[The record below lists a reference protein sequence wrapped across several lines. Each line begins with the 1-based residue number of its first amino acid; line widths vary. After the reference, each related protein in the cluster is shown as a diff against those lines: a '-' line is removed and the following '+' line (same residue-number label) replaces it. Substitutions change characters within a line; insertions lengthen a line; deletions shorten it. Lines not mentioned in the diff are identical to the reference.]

1 MKRAKSLFNQII
13 SYDNVRLAWLKAR
26 RHKTSKNVVKNFS
39 KNVNKNLLIV
49 QKNLKSKPAILSSY
63 SQFTIYEPKERLI
76 SVVPFIDRVM
86 HHAIMNVLEPVF
98 EKQFIFHTY
107 ACRKGK
113 GSHKAIKYAFSKAKN
128 CEYFLKL
135 DVKKYFEN
143 IDHNILKRKLSK
155 IIKDKE
161 CLDLLFDIIDSFST
175 EKGLP
180 IGNLTSQFFANLYLS
195 ELDHFVLEKLKP
207 SGYCRYMDDFIL
219 FSNSKEELLK
229 MLSKI
234 ECFCHEKLL
243 LNLKPFIFGKCKDGI
258 GFLGYKISSKNVD
271 LLQISKKRKKIKLK
285 RINYELKNGFI
296 SQAKYVERA
305 KCLFS
310 VKIVTKAYL
319 KAKNRTENFK
329 KLTEN
334 F

>member
-13 SYDNVRLAWLKAR
+13 SYENVRLAWLKAR

-135 DVKKYFEN
+135 DVKKYFDN
-143 IDHNILKRKLSK
+143 IDHQILKQKLVR

-207 SGYCRYMDDFIL
+207 SGYCRYMDDFLL
-219 FSNSKEELLK
+219 FCNSKTELLK
-229 MLSKI
+229 MYSKI
-234 ECFCHEKLL
+234 ESFCYEKLL

-258 GFLGYKISSKNVD
+258 AFLGYKITCKDVD
-271 LLQISKKRKKIKLK
+271 LLQKSKKRKKQKLK
-285 RINYELKNGFI
+285 SINYEFENNLI
-296 SQAKYVERA
+296 SKSKYVERV

-310 VKIVTKAYL
+310 
-319 KAKNRTENFK
+319 F
-329 KLTEN
+329 
-334 F
+334 

>member
-13 SYDNVRLAWLKAR
+13 SYENVRLAWLKAR

-39 KNVNKNLLIV
+39 KNVNKNLFIV

-155 IIKDKE
+155 IIKDKD

-207 SGYCRYMDDFIL
+207 SGYCRYMDDFLL
-219 FSNSKEELLK
+219 FSNSKIDLMN
-229 MLSKI
+229 MLNSI
-234 ECFCHEKLL
+234 ETFCLNNLL
-243 LNLKPFIFGKCKDGI
+243 LTLKPYILGKCKDGI
-258 GFLGYKISSKNVD
+258 AFLGYKIHRTCKMFV
-271 LLQISKKRKKIKLK
+271 
-285 RINYELKNGFI
+285 F
-296 SQAKYVERA
+296 
-305 KCLFS
+305 
-310 VKIVTKAYL
+310 YL
-319 KAKNRTENFK
+319 IFLN
-329 KLTEN
+329 
-334 F
+334 

>member
-13 SYDNVRLAWLKAR
+13 SYENVRLAWIKAR

-49 QKNLKSKPAILSSY
+49 QKNLTSKPAILSSY

-113 GSHKAIKYAFSKAKN
+113 GSHKAIKYAFCKAKN

-155 IIKDKE
+155 IIKDKD
-161 CLDLLFDIIDSFST
+161 CLDLLFDIIDSFGI

-195 ELDHFVLEKLKP
+195 ELDHFVLENLKP

-219 FSNSKEELLK
+219 FSNSKIDLKK
-229 MLSKI
+229 MLNSI
-234 ECFCHEKLL
+234 ESFCLNNLL
-243 LNLKPFIFGKCKDGI
+243 LTLKPYIFGKSKDGI
-258 GFLGYKISSKNVD
+258 AFLGYKITCKDVD
-271 LLQISKKRKKIKLK
+271 LLQKSKKRKKQKLR
-285 RINYELKNGFI
+285 RINYEFENYFI
-296 SQAKYVERA
+296 SETKYIERV

-310 VKIVTKAYL
+310 V
-319 KAKNRTENFK
+319 
-329 KLTEN
+329 
-334 F
+334 

>member
-13 SYDNVRLAWLKAR
+13 SYENVRLAWLKAR

-98 EKQFIFHTY
+98 EKQFIYHTY

-128 CEYFLKL
+128 CEFFLKL
-135 DVKKYFEN
+135 DVKKYFDN
-143 IDHNILKRKLSK
+143 IDHQILKQKLVR

-207 SGYCRYMDDFIL
+207 SGYCRYMDDFLL
-219 FSNSKEELLK
+219 FCNSKTELLK
-229 MLSKI
+229 MYSKI
-234 ECFCHEKLL
+234 ESFCYEKLL

-258 GFLGYKISSKNVD
+258 AFLGYKITCKDVD
-271 LLQISKKRKKIKLK
+271 LLQKSKKRKKQKLK
-285 RINYELKNGFI
+285 SINYEFENNLI
-296 SQAKYVERA
+296 SKSKYVERV

-310 VKIVTKAYL
+310 
-319 KAKNRTENFK
+319 F
-329 KLTEN
+329 
-334 F
+334 

>member
-13 SYDNVRLAWLKAR
+13 SYENVRLAWIKAR
-26 RHKTSKNVVKNFS
+26 RHKTSKIVVKNFS

-98 EKQFIFHTY
+98 EKQFIYHTY

-113 GSHKAIKYAFSKAKN
+113 GSHKAIKYAFFKAKN

-143 IDHNILKRKLSK
+143 INHNILKRKLSK
-155 IIKDKE
+155 IIKDKD

-195 ELDHFVLEKLKP
+195 ELDHFVLEQLKP
-207 SGYCRYMDDFIL
+207 CGYCRYMDDFLL
-219 FSNSKEELLK
+219 FCNSKDELKK
-229 MLSKI
+229 MLNKI
-234 ECFCHEKLL
+234 ESFCLNNLL
-243 LNLKPFIFGKCKDGI
+243 LTLKPYILGKCKDGI
-258 GFLGYKISSKNVD
+258 AFLGYKITYKDVD
-271 LLQISKKRKKIKLK
+271 LLQKSKKRKKQKL
-285 RINYELKNGFI
+285 RCINYEFENYFI
-296 SQAKYVERA
+296 SETKYIERV

-310 VKIVTKAYL
+310 I
-319 KAKNRTENFK
+319 
-329 KLTEN
+329 
-334 F
+334 

>member
-13 SYDNVRLAWLKAR
+13 SYENVRLAWIKAR

-49 QKNLKSKPAILSSY
+49 QKNLTSKPAILSSY

-161 CLDLLFDIIDSFST
+161 CLDLLFDIIDSFSI

-195 ELDHFVLEKLKP
+195 ELDHFVLENLKP

-219 FSNSKEELLK
+219 FSNSKIDLKK
-229 MLSKI
+229 MLNSI
-234 ECFCHEKLL
+234 ESFCLNNLL
-243 LNLKPFIFGKCKDGI
+243 LTLKPYILGKSKDGI
-258 GFLGYKISSKNVD
+258 AFLGYKITCKDVD
-271 LLQISKKRKKIKLK
+271 LLQKSKKRKKQKLR
-285 RINYELKNGFI
+285 RINYEFENYFI
-296 SQAKYVERA
+296 SETKYIERV

-310 VKIVTKAYL
+310 I
-319 KAKNRTENFK
+319 
-329 KLTEN
+329 
-334 F
+334 

>member
-13 SYDNVRLAWLKAR
+13 SYENVRLAWIKAR

-39 KNVNKNLLIV
+39 KNVNKNLFIV

-155 IIKDKE
+155 IIKDKD

-195 ELDHFVLEKLKP
+195 ELDHFVLENLKP

-219 FSNSKEELLK
+219 FSNSKIDLKK
-229 MLSKI
+229 MLNSI
-234 ECFCHEKLL
+234 ESFCLNNLL
-243 LNLKPFIFGKCKDGI
+243 LTLKPYILGKSKDGI
-258 GFLGYKISSKNVD
+258 AFLGYKITCKDVD
-271 LLQISKKRKKIKLK
+271 LLQKSKKRKKQKL
-285 RINYELKNGFI
+285 RFINYEFENYFI
-296 SQAKYVERA
+296 SETKYIERV

-310 VKIVTKAYL
+310 I
-319 KAKNRTENFK
+319 
-329 KLTEN
+329 
-334 F
+334 

>member
-98 EKQFIFHTY
+98 EKQFIYHTY

-128 CEYFLKL
+128 CEFFLKL
-135 DVKKYFEN
+135 DVKKYFDN
-143 IDHNILKRKLSK
+143 IDHQILKQKLVR

-207 SGYCRYMDDFIL
+207 SGYCRYMDDFLL
-219 FSNSKEELLK
+219 FCNSKTELLK
-229 MLSKI
+229 MYSKI
-234 ECFCHEKLL
+234 ESFCYEKLL

-258 GFLGYKISSKNVD
+258 AFLGYKITCKDVD
-271 LLQISKKRKKIKLK
+271 LLQKSKKRKKQKLK
-285 RINYELKNGFI
+285 SINYEFENNLI
-296 SQAKYVERA
+296 SKSKYVERV

-310 VKIVTKAYL
+310 
-319 KAKNRTENFK
+319 F
-329 KLTEN
+329 
-334 F
+334 

>member
-13 SYDNVRLAWLKAR
+13 SYENVRLAWLKAR

-86 HHAIMNVLEPVF
+86 HHSIMNVLEPVF
-98 EKQFIFHTY
+98 EKQFIYHTY

-128 CEYFLKL
+128 CEFFLKL
-135 DVKKYFEN
+135 DVKKYFDN
-143 IDHNILKRKLSK
+143 IDHQILKQKLVR

-195 ELDHFVLEKLKP
+195 ELDHFVLEKIKP
-207 SGYCRYMDDFIL
+207 SGYCRYMDDFLL
-219 FSNSKEELLK
+219 FSNSKTELLK
-229 MLSKI
+229 MYSKI
-234 ECFCHEKLL
+234 ESFCYEKLL

-258 GFLGYKISSKNVD
+258 AFLGYKITCKDVD
-271 LLQISKKRKKIKLK
+271 LLQKSKKRKKQKLK
-285 RINYELKNGFI
+285 SINYEFENNLI
-296 SQAKYVERA
+296 SETKYVERV

-310 VKIVTKAYL
+310 
-319 KAKNRTENFK
+319 F
-329 KLTEN
+329 
-334 F
+334 

>member
-13 SYDNVRLAWLKAR
+13 SYENVRLAWIKAR

-49 QKNLKSKPAILSSY
+49 QKNLTSKPAILSSY

-161 CLDLLFDIIDSFST
+161 CLDLLFDIIDSFSI

-195 ELDHFVLEKLKP
+195 ELDHFVLENLKP

-219 FSNSKEELLK
+219 FSNSKIDLKK
-229 MLSKI
+229 MLNSI
-234 ECFCHEKLL
+234 ESFCLNNLL
-243 LNLKPFIFGKCKDGI
+243 LTLKPYILGKSKDGI
-258 GFLGYKISSKNVD
+258 AFLGYKITCKDVD
-271 LLQISKKRKKIKLK
+271 LLQKSKKRKKQKL
-285 RINYELKNGFI
+285 RFINYEFENYFI
-296 SQAKYVERA
+296 SETKYIERV

-310 VKIVTKAYL
+310 I
-319 KAKNRTENFK
+319 
-329 KLTEN
+329 
-334 F
+334 

>member
-13 SYDNVRLAWLKAR
+13 SYENVRLAWLKAR

-98 EKQFIFHTY
+98 EKQFIYHTY

-128 CEYFLKL
+128 CEFFLKL
-135 DVKKYFEN
+135 DVKKYFDN
-143 IDHNILKRKLSK
+143 IDHQILKQKLSR

-207 SGYCRYMDDFIL
+207 SGYCRYMDDFLL
-219 FSNSKEELLK
+219 FCNSKTELLK
-229 MLSKI
+229 MYSKI
-234 ECFCHEKLL
+234 ESFCYEKLL

-258 GFLGYKISSKNVD
+258 AFLGYKITCKDVD
-271 LLQISKKRKKIKLK
+271 LLQKSKKRKKQKLK
-285 RINYELKNGFI
+285 SINYEFENNLI
-296 SQAKYVERA
+296 SKSKYVERV

-310 VKIVTKAYL
+310 
-319 KAKNRTENFK
+319 F
-329 KLTEN
+329 
-334 F
+334 

>member
-13 SYDNVRLAWLKAR
+13 SYENVRLAWLKAR

-98 EKQFIFHTY
+98 EKQFIYHTY

-128 CEYFLKL
+128 CEFFLKL
-135 DVKKYFEN
+135 DVKKYFDN
-143 IDHNILKRKLSK
+143 IDHQILKQKLSR

-161 CLDLLFDIIDSFST
+161 CLYLLFDIIDSFST

-207 SGYCRYMDDFIL
+207 SGYCRYMDDFLL
-219 FSNSKEELLK
+219 FCNSKTELLK
-229 MLSKI
+229 MYSKI
-234 ECFCHEKLL
+234 ESFCYEKLL

-258 GFLGYKISSKNVD
+258 AFLGYKITCKDVD
-271 LLQISKKRKKIKLK
+271 LLQKSKKRKKQKLK
-285 RINYELKNGFI
+285 SINYEFENNLI
-296 SQAKYVERA
+296 SKSKYVERV

-310 VKIVTKAYL
+310 I
-319 KAKNRTENFK
+319 
-329 KLTEN
+329 
-334 F
+334 

>member
-98 EKQFIFHTY
+98 EKQFIYHTY

-155 IIKDKE
+155 IIKDKD

-195 ELDHFVLEKLKP
+195 ELDHFVLEILKP

-219 FSNSKEELLK
+219 FSNSKIDLKK
-229 MLSKI
+229 MLNSI
-234 ECFCHEKLL
+234 ESFCLNNLL
-243 LNLKPFIFGKCKDGI
+243 LTLKPYILGKCKDGI
-258 GFLGYKISSKNVD
+258 AFLGYKISSKNAD
-271 LLQISKKRKKIKLK
+271 LLQKSKKRKKQKLK
-285 RINYELKNGFI
+285 SINYEFENNLI
-296 SQAKYVERA
+296 SKAKYVERV

-310 VKIVTKAYL
+310 V
-319 KAKNRTENFK
+319 
-329 KLTEN
+329 
-334 F
+334 

>member
-1 MKRAKSLFNQII
+1 M
-13 SYDNVRLAWLKAR
+13 
-26 RHKTSKNVVKNFS
+26 
-39 KNVNKNLLIV
+39 

-98 EKQFIFHTY
+98 EKQFIYHTY

-155 IIKDKE
+155 IIKDKD

-219 FSNSKEELLK
+219 FSNSKIDLKK
-229 MLSKI
+229 MLNSI
-234 ECFCHEKLL
+234 ESFCLNNLL
-243 LNLKPFIFGKCKDGI
+243 LTLKPYILGKCKDGI
-258 GFLGYKISSKNVD
+258 AFLGYKITCKDVD
-271 LLQISKKRKKIKLK
+271 LLQKSKKRKKVKLK
-285 RINYELKNGFI
+285 RINFELENNYI
-296 SQAKYVERA
+296 TQIKYVERV

-310 VKIVTKAYL
+310 V
-319 KAKNRTENFK
+319 
-329 KLTEN
+329 
-334 F
+334 

>member
-13 SYDNVRLAWLKAR
+13 SYENVRLAWLKAR

-86 HHAIMNVLEPVF
+86 HHSIMNVLEPVF
-98 EKQFIFHTY
+98 EKQFIYHTY

-128 CEYFLKL
+128 CEFFLKL
-135 DVKKYFEN
+135 DVKKYFDN
-143 IDHNILKRKLSK
+143 IDHQILKQKLSR

-161 CLDLLFDIIDSFST
+161 CLYLLFDIIDSFST

-207 SGYCRYMDDFIL
+207 SGYCRYMDDFLL
-219 FSNSKEELLK
+219 FCNSKTELLK
-229 MLSKI
+229 MYSKI
-234 ECFCHEKLL
+234 ESFCYEKLL

-258 GFLGYKISSKNVD
+258 AFLGYKITCKDVD
-271 LLQISKKRKKIKLK
+271 LLQKSKKRKKQKLK
-285 RINYELKNGFI
+285 SINYEFENNLI
-296 SQAKYVERA
+296 SKSKYVERV

-310 VKIVTKAYL
+310 
-319 KAKNRTENFK
+319 F
-329 KLTEN
+329 
-334 F
+334 

>member
-13 SYDNVRLAWLKAR
+13 SYENVRLAWLKAR

-98 EKQFIFHTY
+98 EKQFIYHTY

-128 CEYFLKL
+128 CEFFLKW
-135 DVKKYFEN
+135 DVKKYFDN
-143 IDHNILKRKLSK
+143 IDHQILKQKLSR

-207 SGYCRYMDDFIL
+207 SGYCWYMDDFLL
-219 FSNSKEELLK
+219 FCNSKTELLK
-229 MLSKI
+229 IYSKI
-234 ECFCHEKLL
+234 ESFCYEKLL

-258 GFLGYKISSKNVD
+258 AFLGYKITCKDVD
-271 LLQISKKRKKIKLK
+271 LLQKSKKRKKQKLK
-285 RINYELKNGFI
+285 SINYEFENNLI
-296 SQAKYVERA
+296 SKSKYVERV

-310 VKIVTKAYL
+310 
-319 KAKNRTENFK
+319 F
-329 KLTEN
+329 
-334 F
+334 

>member
-1 MKRAKSLFNQII
+1 MKRVKSLFNQII
-13 SYDNVRLAWLKAR
+13 SYENVRLAWIKAR

-98 EKQFIFHTY
+98 EKQFIYHTY

-161 CLDLLFDIIDSFST
+161 VLDLLFDIIDSFST

-195 ELDHFVLEKLKP
+195 ELDHFVLENLKP

-219 FSNSKEELLK
+219 FSNSKIDLKK
-229 MLSKI
+229 MLNSI
-234 ECFCHEKLL
+234 ESFCLNNLL
-243 LNLKPFIFGKCKDGI
+243 LTLKPYILGKCKDGI
-258 GFLGYKISSKNVD
+258 AFLGYKITSKDVD
-271 LLQISKKRKKIKLK
+271 LLQKSKKRKKQKL
-285 RINYELKNGFI
+285 RFINYEFENYFI
-296 SQAKYVERA
+296 SETKYIERV
-305 KCLFS
+305 KCLFN
-310 VKIVTKAYL
+310 L
-319 KAKNRTENFK
+319 
-329 KLTEN
+329 
-334 F
+334 

>member
-13 SYDNVRLAWLKAR
+13 SYDNVCLAWLKAR

-98 EKQFIFHTY
+98 EKQFIYHTY

-128 CEYFLKL
+128 CEFFLKL
-135 DVKKYFEN
+135 DVKKYFDN
-143 IDHNILKRKLSK
+143 IDHQILKQKLVR

-195 ELDHFVLEKLKP
+195 ELDHFVLERLKP
-207 SGYCRYMDDFIL
+207 SGYCRYMDDFLL
-219 FSNSKEELLK
+219 FCNSKTELLK
-229 MLSKI
+229 MYSKI
-234 ECFCHEKLL
+234 ESFCYEKLL

-258 GFLGYKISSKNVD
+258 AFLGYKITCKDVD
-271 LLQISKKRKKIKLK
+271 LLQKSKKRKKQKLK
-285 RINYELKNGFI
+285 SINYEFENNLI
-296 SQAKYVERA
+296 SKSKYVERV

-310 VKIVTKAYL
+310 
-319 KAKNRTENFK
+319 F
-329 KLTEN
+329 
-334 F
+334 

>member
-49 QKNLKSKPAILSSY
+49 QKNVKSKPEILSSY

-98 EKQFIFHTY
+98 EKQFIYHTY

-135 DVKKYFEN
+135 DVKKYFDN
-143 IDHNILKRKLSK
+143 IDHQILKQKLSK
-155 IIKDKE
+155 IIKDKD

-175 EKGLP
+175 KKGLP

-207 SGYCRYMDDFIL
+207 CGYCRYMDDFLL
-219 FSNSKEELLK
+219 FCNSKTELLK
-229 MLSKI
+229 MYSKI
-234 ECFCHEKLL
+234 ESFSYEKLL

-258 GFLGYKISSKNVD
+258 AFLGYKITCKDVD
-271 LLQISKKRKKIKLK
+271 LLQKSKKRKKQKLK
-285 RINYELKNGFI
+285 SINYEFENNLI
-296 SQAKYVERA
+296 SKAKYVERV

-310 VKIVTKAYL
+310 
-319 KAKNRTENFK
+319 F
-329 KLTEN
+329 
-334 F
+334 

>member
-13 SYDNVRLAWLKAR
+13 SYDNVCLAWLKAR

-98 EKQFIFHTY
+98 EKQFIYHTY

-128 CEYFLKL
+128 CEFFLKL
-135 DVKKYFEN
+135 DVKKYFDN
-143 IDHNILKRKLSK
+143 IDHQILKQKLVR

-207 SGYCRYMDDFIL
+207 SGYCRYMDDFLL
-219 FSNSKEELLK
+219 FCNSKTELLK
-229 MLSKI
+229 MYSKI
-234 ECFCHEKLL
+234 ESFCYEKLL

-258 GFLGYKISSKNVD
+258 AFLGYKITCKDVD
-271 LLQISKKRKKIKLK
+271 LLQKSKKRKKQKLK
-285 RINYELKNGFI
+285 SINYEFENNLI
-296 SQAKYVERA
+296 SKSKYVERV

-310 VKIVTKAYL
+310 
-319 KAKNRTENFK
+319 F
-329 KLTEN
+329 
-334 F
+334 

>member
-26 RHKTSKNVVKNFS
+26 RHKTSKNDVKNFS

-98 EKQFIFHTY
+98 EKQFIYHTY

-113 GSHKAIKYAFSKAKN
+113 GSHKAVKYAFSKAKN

-135 DVKKYFEN
+135 DVKKYFDN
-143 IDHNILKRKLSK
+143 IDHQIFKRKLSK
-155 IIKDKE
+155 IIKDKD

-195 ELDHFVLEKLKP
+195 ELDHFVLENLKP

-219 FSNSKEELLK
+219 FSNSKIDLKK
-229 MLSKI
+229 MLNSI
-234 ECFCHEKLL
+234 ESFCLNNLL
-243 LNLKPFIFGKCKDGI
+243 LTLKPYILGKCKDGI
-258 GFLGYKISSKNVD
+258 AFLGYKISSKNAD
-271 LLQISKKRKKIKLK
+271 LLQKSKKRKKQKLK
-285 RINYELKNGFI
+285 SINYEFENNLI
-296 SQAKYVERA
+296 SKAKYVERV

-310 VKIVTKAYL
+310 VD
-319 KAKNRTENFK
+319 F
-329 KLTEN
+329 
-334 F
+334 FSS

>member
-13 SYDNVRLAWLKAR
+13 SYENVRLAWLKAR

-86 HHAIMNVLEPVF
+86 HHSIMNVLEPVF
-98 EKQFIFHTY
+98 EKQFIYHTY

-128 CEYFLKL
+128 CEFFLKL
-135 DVKKYFEN
+135 DVKKYFDN
-143 IDHNILKRKLSK
+143 IDHQILKQKLVR

-195 ELDHFVLEKLKP
+195 ELDHFVLEKIKP
-207 SGYCRYMDDFIL
+207 SGYCRYMDDFLL
-219 FSNSKEELLK
+219 FSNSKTELLK
-229 MLSKI
+229 MYSKI
-234 ECFCHEKLL
+234 ESFCYEKLL

-258 GFLGYKISSKNVD
+258 AFLGYKITCKDVD
-271 LLQISKKRKKIKLK
+271 LLQKSKKRKKQKLK
-285 RINYELKNGFI
+285 SINYEFENNLI
-296 SQAKYVERA
+296 SKAKYVERV

-310 VKIVTKAYL
+310 
-319 KAKNRTENFK
+319 F
-329 KLTEN
+329 
-334 F
+334 

>member
-13 SYDNVRLAWLKAR
+13 SYENVRLAWIKAR

-39 KNVNKNLLIV
+39 KNVNINLLKV

-98 EKQFIFHTY
+98 EKQFIYHTY

-135 DVKKYFEN
+135 DVKKYFDN
-143 IDHNILKRKLSK
+143 IDHQIFKRKLSK
-155 IIKDKE
+155 IIKDKD

-195 ELDHFVLEKLKP
+195 ELDHFVLENLKP

-219 FSNSKEELLK
+219 FSNSKIDLKK
-229 MLSKI
+229 MLNSI
-234 ECFCHEKLL
+234 ESFCLNNLL
-243 LNLKPFIFGKCKDGI
+243 LTLKPYILGKCKDGI
-258 GFLGYKISSKNVD
+258 AFLGYKISSKNAD
-271 LLQISKKRKKIKLK
+271 LLQKSKKRKKQKLK
-285 RINYELKNGFI
+285 SINYEFENNLI
-296 SQAKYVERA
+296 SKAKYVERV

-310 VKIVTKAYL
+310 VD
-319 KAKNRTENFK
+319 F
-329 KLTEN
+329 
-334 F
+334 FSS